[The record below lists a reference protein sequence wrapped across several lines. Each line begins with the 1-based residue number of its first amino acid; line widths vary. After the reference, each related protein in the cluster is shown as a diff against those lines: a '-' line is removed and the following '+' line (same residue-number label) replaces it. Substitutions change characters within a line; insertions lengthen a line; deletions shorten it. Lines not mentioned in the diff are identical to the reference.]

1 LTLPTVPPPPHGGT
15 WQTWAERLNAFL
27 ARSKNALN
35 YLTSNDSAADDG
47 LIMWDMS
54 KGHMV
59 VSLIGA
65 FLPIPYGE
73 NSYGFF
79 ADFNNQAAVSI
90 DTAKAIT
97 WGTTAYSHN
106 VSIDGADTSKIVFDR
121 SGIYKLSFTAEL
133 ISSSASAKTF
143 YFWPRVNGSDV
154 ANSTM
159 VTTLESNGQKK
170 IVSRTGIFD
179 VNANDYLQAMFATSD
194 LTASLVTTAATA
206 FCPASP
212 SVTLSVSELYV
223 P

>member
-1 LTLPTVPPPPHGGT
+1 MSTPPPPLGGN
-15 WQTWAERLNAFL
+15 WREWAERLNQFIRRTANKL
-27 ARSKNALN
+27 DYK
-35 YLTSNDSAADDG
+35 TSGESASEDG
-47 LIMWDMS
+47 VMLWNEEI
-54 KGHMV
+54 GHMV
-59 VSLIGA
+59 LSTNGQY
-65 FLPIPYGE
+65 LPIPYGE

-79 ADFNNQAAVSI
+79 ADFNNQTAATI
-90 DTAKAIT
+90 NTATAIT
-97 WGTTAYSHN
+97 WDTTAYSHN
-106 VSIDGADTSKIVFDR
+106 VSIDGTDTSKIVFDK
-121 SGIYKLSFTAEL
+121 SGVYELSFTAEL
-133 ISSSASAKTF
+133 VSSSASAKTF

-170 IVSRTGIFD
+170 IASRSGIFE

-212 SVTLSVSELYV
+212 SVTLSVSELFV

>member
-1 LTLPTVPPPPHGGT
+1 MSTPPPPLGGN
-15 WQTWAERLNAFL
+15 WREWAERLNQFIRRTANKL
-27 ARSKNALN
+27 DYK
-35 YLTSNDSAADDG
+35 TSGESASEDG
-47 LIMWDMS
+47 VMLWNEEI
-54 KGHMV
+54 GHMV
-59 VSLIGA
+59 ISSGGEY
-65 FLPIPYGE
+65 LPIPYGE

-79 ADFNNQAAVSI
+79 ADFNNQSATTI
-90 DTAKAIT
+90 NTATTIT

-106 VSIDGADTSKIVFDR
+106 VNIDGVDTSKILFDK
-121 SGIYKLSFTAEL
+121 SGVYELSFTAE
-133 ISSSASAKTF
+133 IVSSSASAKTF
-143 YFWPRVNGSDV
+143 YFWPRINGSDV

-170 IVSRTGIFD
+170 IVSRSGIFE

-212 SVTLSVSELYV
+212 SVTLSVSELFV